1 MKTHV
6 RKWGNSYA
14 IRIPKGLADQIGI
27 SQDSLV
33 TLSVKDQQ
41 IVVAPQSYSLINLVS
56 QIDDTNM
63 HAETVTGPITG
74 KEIW

>member
-6 RKWGNSYA
+6 RKWGNSDA

-41 IVVAPQSYSLINLVS
+41 IVVAAQSYNLADLVS
-56 QIDDTNM
+56 QIDETNIHSETDT
-63 HAETVTGPITG
+63 GSIIG